1 VHSFHSSYDYDEKIY
16 SSIEVQSLSGLSG
29 VHSFGTR
36 HNAEVGFLRKLF
48 GRSDE
53 PAEDAPI
60 ALDVD
65 TRLVQLERL
74 ERGLDALAREMRAC
88 HTIDDP
94 GWRSRINEYGRLA
107 GDAMTLRKGTPTR
120 EGVLDLVFEVRPVFT
135 GPIPEGMTALGPL
148 QDEVMAAADDLREL
162 LPGESG

>member
-1 VHSFHSSYDYDEKIY
+1 MHSFAT
-16 SSIEVQSLSGLSG
+16 G
-29 VHSFGTR
+29 

-53 PAEDAPI
+53 PVEDAPI

-74 ERGLDALAREMRAC
+74 EHGLDALAREMRAC
-88 HTIDDP
+88 HTIEDP
-94 GWRSRINEYGRLA
+94 GWRSRINEYSRLA
-107 GDAMTLRKGTPTR
+107 GNAMAQRKGKPTR

-135 GPIPEGMTALGPL
+135 GPIPDGMTALGPL
-148 QDEVMAAADDLREL
+148 QDEVMAAANDLREL
-162 LPGESG
+162 LPGERG